1 MFRVRLW
8 SKQAIGVTVR
18 SYTCVTTRIRVH
30 ANVDPVFVVGIVEVV
45 DSSGTRSFCKWKRA
59 KVSLPEESG

>member
-45 DSSGTRSFCKWKRA
+45 DSSGA
-59 KVSLPEESG
+59 HSLAEWIRT